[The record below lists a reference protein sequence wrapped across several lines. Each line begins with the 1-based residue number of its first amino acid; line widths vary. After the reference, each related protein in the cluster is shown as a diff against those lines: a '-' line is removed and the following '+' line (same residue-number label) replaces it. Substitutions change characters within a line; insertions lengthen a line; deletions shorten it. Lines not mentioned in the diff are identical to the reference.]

1 MKKIISVLMSICLI
15 FAVLTPS
22 VFAHENTTVIVSNI
36 LLDDGDGTYSVTV
49 KGSCEPDS
57 YVSIYVYKDSVLGAR
72 VLGAI
77 EQCVSD
83 ALGFYRKTFPVK
95 NIDTYNIVVNNYTS
109 NKPATDIFKLYSQQ
123 EIEDAITAFK
133 SASTTDDIKH
143 CITWYGEIFGFDT
156 TYYNASSEEYVAT
169 QMLAVKDEL
178 TRFNIVE
185 KFDEANIRAYI
196 YGLKT
201 NTEDILKYY
210 NYILEIITSEVGMYA
225 EYEAVDEVTKARI
238 DAIAFET
245 PVEDMQELCEIF
257 FMAITEE
264 KIKSNTSTKVDE
276 FLETYS
282 QYLGLDNYT
291 DTTILKRGSI
301 ISDLKTSEIPDNTND
316 FAFLYESLKTSKENI
331 VIEKPSTGAGSGGGG
346 GGGGSSLPTEP
357 TGYENPEMLETPAP
371 DIVAD
376 ISFDDLDGY
385 SWATDAIS
393 HLASK
398 GVVNGKEENK
408 FYPADNITR
417 EEYAKII
424 VLAFGLYNED
434 AICDFVDVDAQSWS
448 YKYIASMYGYGAI
461 NGYNDGSFGAT
472 KPITREEMAVMLYRV
487 MQKQSRLEFAS
498 ELKTN
503 LYDYNEISD
512 YAKNSVVS
520 LNYNKIIAG
529 DEKGYF
535 NPKNNATRA
544 EVCKMIYNS
553 LNREGGK

>member
-1 MKKIISVLMSICLI
+1 MLVD
-15 FAVLTPS
+15 LTPS
-22 VFAHENTTVIVSNI
+22 VFAYENTTVKVSNI
-36 LLDDGDGTYSVTV
+36 LLSDLTYSVTV
-49 KGSCEPDS
+49 KGNCEPQS
-57 YVSIYVYKDSVLGAR
+57 YVSIYVTDDKGGLGA
-72 VLGAI
+72 V

-83 ALGFYRKTFPVK
+83 EFGFYQKTFPVE
-95 NIDTYNIVVNNYTS
+95 NEGTYNVVVNNYISNNRTS
-109 NKPATDIFKLYSQQ
+109 TTFKLYSQQ
-123 EIEDAITAFK
+123 EIEDAVVYFN
-133 SASTTDDIKH
+133 SASTTDDIKDY
-143 CITWYGEIFGFDT
+143 ITLYGEIFGFDT

-210 NYILEIITSEVGMYA
+210 NYILEIVTSEVGMYA

>member
-1 MKKIISVLMSICLI
+1 MKKIISILMSICLI

-22 VFAHENTTVIVSNI
+22 VFAYENTTVKVSNI
-36 LLDDGDGTYSVTV
+36 LLDDGTYSVTV
-49 KGSCEPDS
+49 KGSCEPQS
-57 YVSIYVYKDSVLGAR
+57 YVSIYVTDDKGGLGA
-72 VLGAI
+72 V

-83 ALGFYRKTFPVK
+83 ALGFYRKTFPIQ
-95 NIDTYNIVVNNYTS
+95 NEGTYNVVVNNYISNNRTS
-109 NKPATDIFKLYSQQ
+109 TKFKLYSQP
-123 EIEDAITAFK
+123 EIEDAVVAFN
-133 SASTTDDIKH
+133 SASTTDDIKDY
-143 CITWYGEIFGFDT
+143 ITLYGEIFGFDT

-210 NYILEIITSEVGMYA
+210 NYILEIVTSEVGMYA
-225 EYEAVDEVTKARI
+225 EYETVDEVTKARI

-316 FAFLYESLKTSKENI
+316 FAFLYESLKTCKENI

>member
-1 MKKIISVLMSICLI
+1 MKKIISVLMSICLM
-15 FAVLTPS
+15 FVALTPS
-22 VFAHENTTVIVSNI
+22 VFAYKKTTVTVSNI
-36 LLDDGDGTYSVTV
+36 LLSDLTYSVTV
-49 KGSCEPDS
+49 KGNCEPQS
-57 YVSIYVYKDSVLGAR
+57 YVSIYVTDDKGGLGA
-72 VLGAI
+72 V
-77 EQCVSD
+77 EQCVSNEF
-83 ALGFYRKTFPVK
+83 GFYQKTFPVQ
-95 NIDTYNIVVNNYTS
+95 NEGTYNVVVNNYISNNRTS
-109 NKPATDIFKLYSQQ
+109 ITFKLYSQP
-123 EIEDAITAFK
+123 EIEDAVVAFN
-133 SASTTDDIKH
+133 SASTTDDIKN
-143 CITWYGEIFGFDT
+143 CITLYGEIFGFDT

-169 QMLAVKDEL
+169 QMFAVKDEL

-210 NYILEIITSEVGMYA
+210 NYILKIVTSEVGMYA

-245 PVEDMQELCEIF
+245 PVEDIQELCEIF

-393 HLASK
+393 YLASK

-448 YKYIASMYGYGAI
+448 YKYIASMYEYGAI

-487 MQKQSRLEFAS
+487 MQKQSRIEFAS

-520 LNYNKIIAG
+520 LNFNKIIAG

>member
-1 MKKIISVLMSICLI
+1 MKKIISVLISICLI

-22 VFAHENTTVIVSNI
+22 VFAYENTTVKVSNI
-36 LLDDGDGTYSVTV
+36 LLDDGTYSVTV
-49 KGSCEPDS
+49 KGSCEPQS
-57 YVSIYVYKDSVLGAR
+57 YVSIYVTDDKGGLGA
-72 VLGAI
+72 V

-83 ALGFYRKTFPVK
+83 EFGFYQKTFPVE
-95 NIDTYNIVVNNYTS
+95 NEGTYNVVVNNYISNNRTS
-109 NKPATDIFKLYSQQ
+109 TTFKLYSQQ
-123 EIEDAITAFK
+123 EIEDAVVYFN
-133 SASTTDDIKH
+133 SASTTDDIKDY
-143 CITWYGEIFGFDT
+143 ITLYGEIFGFDT

-245 PVEDMQELCEIF
+245 PAEDIQELCEIF

>member
-1 MKKIISVLMSICLI
+1 MKKIISVLISICLI

-22 VFAHENTTVIVSNI
+22 VFAYENTTVKVSNI
-36 LLDDGDGTYSVTV
+36 LLDDGTYSVTV
-49 KGSCEPDS
+49 KGSCEPQS
-57 YVSIYVYKDSVLGAR
+57 YVSIYVTDDKGGLGA
-72 VLGAI
+72 V

-83 ALGFYRKTFPVK
+83 EFGFYRKTFPVE
-95 NIDTYNIVVNNYTS
+95 NEGTYNVVVNNYISNNRTS
-109 NKPATDIFKLYSQQ
+109 TKFKLYSQQ
-123 EIEDAITAFK
+123 EIEDAVVDFN
-133 SASTTDDIKH
+133 SASTTDDIKNY
-143 CITWYGEIFGFDT
+143 ITLYGEIFGFDT

-487 MQKQSRLEFAS
+487 MQKQSRLKFVADIEVS
-498 ELKTN
+498 LG
-503 LYDYNEISD
+503 DYSEISEF
-512 YAKNSVVS
+512 AKNSVVS
-520 LNYNKIIAG
+520 LNSNGIISG
-529 DEKGYF
+529 DDMGLF

>member
-1 MKKIISVLMSICLI
+1 MLV
-15 FAVLTPS
+15 ALTPS
-22 VFAHENTTVIVSNI
+22 VFAYKKTTVTVSNI
-36 LLDDGDGTYSVTV
+36 LLSDLTYSVTV
-49 KGSCEPDS
+49 KGNCEPQS
-57 YVSIYVYKDSVLGAR
+57 YVSIYVTDDKGGLGA
-72 VLGAI
+72 V

-83 ALGFYRKTFPVK
+83 EFGFYQKTFPVE
-95 NIDTYNIVVNNYTS
+95 NEGTYNVVVNNYISNNRTS
-109 NKPATDIFKLYSQQ
+109 TTFKLYSQQ
-123 EIEDAITAFK
+123 EIEDAVVAFN
-133 SASTTDDIKH
+133 SASTTDDIKDY
-143 CITWYGEIFGFDT
+143 ITLYGEKFGFDT

-210 NYILEIITSEVGMYA
+210 NYILEIVTSEVGMYA
-225 EYEAVDEVTKARI
+225 EYEAVDDVTKARI

-346 GGGGSSLPTEP
+346 GGGTMPTEP

-376 ISFDDLDGY
+376 ISFDDLGGY

-424 VLAFGLYNED
+424 VLAFGLYDENANCE
-434 AICDFVDVDAQSWS
+434 FNDVNKERWS
-448 YKYIASMYGYGAI
+448 YNYIASMYSYGAI
-461 NGYNDGSFGAT
+461 NGYSDGSFGAT

>member
-1 MKKIISVLMSICLI
+1 MKKIISILMSICLI

-22 VFAHENTTVIVSNI
+22 VFAYENTTVIVSNI
-36 LLDDGDGTYSVTV
+36 LLDDGTYSVTV
-49 KGSCEPDS
+49 KGSCEPQS
-57 YVSIYVYKDSVLGAR
+57 YVSIYVTDDKGGLGA
-72 VLGAI
+72 V

-83 ALGFYRKTFPVK
+83 EFGFYQKTFPVE
-95 NIDTYNIVVNNYTS
+95 NEGTYNVVVNNYISNNRTS
-109 NKPATDIFKLYSQQ
+109 TTFKLYSQQ
-123 EIEDAITAFK
+123 EIEDAVVDFN
-133 SASTTDDIKH
+133 SASTTDDIKNY
-143 CITWYGEIFGFDT
+143 ITLYGEIFGFDT

-210 NYILEIITSEVGMYA
+210 NYILEIVTSEVGMYA

>member
-1 MKKIISVLMSICLI
+1 MKKIISILMSICLI

-22 VFAHENTTVIVSNI
+22 VFAYENTTVKVSNI
-36 LLDDGDGTYSVTV
+36 LLDDGTYSVTV
-49 KGSCEPDS
+49 KGSCEPQS
-57 YVSIYVYKDSVLGAR
+57 YVSIYVTDDKGCLGA
-72 VLGAI
+72 V

-83 ALGFYRKTFPVK
+83 ALGFYRKTFPVE
-95 NIDTYNIVVNNYTS
+95 NEGTYNVVVNNYISNNRTS
-109 NKPATDIFKLYSQQ
+109 TTFKLYSKQ
-123 EIEDAITAFK
+123 EIDDAVEDFN
-133 SASTTDDIKH
+133 SASTTDDIKYY
-143 CITWYGEIFGFDT
+143 ITLHGEKFDFDT
-156 TYYNASSEEYVAT
+156 TYYNASSKEYVEK
-169 QMLAVKDEL
+169 QMHAMAMKNDL
-178 TRFNIVE
+178 TRLNIVE
-185 KFDEANIRAYI
+185 KFDEASLRAYI
-196 YGLKT
+196 YYIKT
-201 NTEDILKYY
+201 DTENVLEYYY
-210 NYILEIITSEVGMYA
+210 NLVNIADSDVGMYA
-225 EYEAVDEVTKARI
+225 EYKAMDVSAKARV

-245 PVEDMQELCEIF
+245 PVINISDLPEKF

-264 KIKSNTSTKVDE
+264 KIKNNISTNVDT
-276 FLETYS
+276 FLKKYS

-291 DTTILKRGSI
+291 DTPILKRGSI
-301 ISDLKTSEIPDNTND
+301 ITDLKNSEIPDNTND

-376 ISFDDLDGY
+376 ISFDDLGGY

-408 FYPADNITR
+408 FYPAHNITR

-424 VLAFGLYNED
+424 VLAFGLYDENANCE
-434 AICDFVDVDAQSWS
+434 FNDVNKERWS
-448 YKYIASMYGYGAI
+448 YNYIASMYSYGAI
-461 NGYNDGSFGAT
+461 NGYSDGSFGAT

-487 MQKQSRLEFAS
+487 MQKQSRLKFVADIEVS
-498 ELKTN
+498 LD
-503 LYDYNEISD
+503 DYSEISEF
-512 YAKNSVVS
+512 AKNSVVS
-520 LNYNKIIAG
+520 LNSNGIISG
-529 DEKGYF
+529 DDMGLF

-553 LNREGGK
+553 LNREGGR

>member
-1 MKKIISVLMSICLI
+1 MKKIISVLMSICLMLV
-15 FAVLTPS
+15 ALTPS
-22 VFAHENTTVIVSNI
+22 VFAYKKTTVIVSNI
-36 LLDDGDGTYSVTV
+36 LLDDGTYSVTV
-49 KGSCEPDS
+49 KGSCEPQS
-57 YVSIYVYKDSVLGAR
+57 YVSIYVTDDKGGLGA
-72 VLGAI
+72 V

-83 ALGFYRKTFPVK
+83 EFGFYQKTFPVE
-95 NIDTYNIVVNNYTS
+95 NEGTYNVVVNNYISNNRTS
-109 NKPATDIFKLYSQQ
+109 TTFKLYSQQ
-123 EIEDAITAFK
+123 EIEDAVVAFN
-133 SASTTDDIKH
+133 SASTTDDIKDY
-143 CITWYGEIFGFDT
+143 ITLYGEKFGFDT

-210 NYILEIITSEVGMYA
+210 NYILEIVTSEVGMYA

>member
-1 MKKIISVLMSICLI
+1 MKKIISVLISICLI

-22 VFAHENTTVIVSNI
+22 VFAYENTTVIVSNI
-36 LLDDGDGTYSVTV
+36 LLDDGTYSVTV
-49 KGSCEPDS
+49 KGSCEPQS
-57 YVSIYVYKDSVLGAR
+57 YVSIYVTDDKGGLGA
-72 VLGAI
+72 V

-83 ALGFYRKTFPVK
+83 EFGFYQKTFPVE
-95 NIDTYNIVVNNYTS
+95 NEGTYNVVVNNYISNNRTS
-109 NKPATDIFKLYSQQ
+109 TTFKLYSQQ
-123 EIEDAITAFK
+123 EIEDAVVDFN
-133 SASTTDDIKH
+133 SASTTDDIKDY
-143 CITWYGEIFGFDT
+143 ITLYGEIFGFDT

-472 KPITREEMAVMLYRV
+472 KPITR
-487 MQKQSRLEFAS
+487 
-498 ELKTN
+498 
-503 LYDYNEISD
+503 
-512 YAKNSVVS
+512 
-520 LNYNKIIAG
+520 
-529 DEKGYF
+529 
-535 NPKNNATRA
+535 
-544 EVCKMIYNS
+544 
-553 LNREGGK
+553 

>member
-1 MKKIISVLMSICLI
+1 MKKIISVLMSICLM
-15 FAVLTPS
+15 FVALTPS
-22 VFAHENTTVIVSNI
+22 VFAYKKTTVTVSNI
-36 LLDDGDGTYSVTV
+36 LLSDLTYSVTV
-49 KGSCEPDS
+49 KGNCEPQS
-57 YVSIYVYKDSVLGAR
+57 YVSIYVTDDKGGLGA
-72 VLGAI
+72 V
-77 EQCVSD
+77 EQCVSNEF
-83 ALGFYRKTFPVK
+83 GFYQKTFPVQ
-95 NIDTYNIVVNNYTS
+95 NEGTYNVVVNNYISNNRTS
-109 NKPATDIFKLYSQQ
+109 ITFKLYSQP
-123 EIEDAITAFK
+123 EIEDAVVAFN
-133 SASTTDDIKH
+133 SASTTDDIKN
-143 CITWYGEIFGFDT
+143 CITLYGEIFGFDT

-169 QMLAVKDEL
+169 QMFAVKDEL

-210 NYILEIITSEVGMYA
+210 NYILKIVTSEVGMYA

-393 HLASK
+393 YLASK

-448 YKYIASMYGYGAI
+448 YKYIASMYEYGAI

-487 MQKQSRLEFAS
+487 MQKQSRIEFAS

-520 LNYNKIIAG
+520 LNFNKIIAG

>member
-1 MKKIISVLMSICLI
+1 MKKIISILMSICLI

-22 VFAHENTTVIVSNI
+22 VFAYENTTVIVSNI
-36 LLDDGDGTYSVTV
+36 LLDDGTYSVTV
-49 KGSCEPDS
+49 KGSCEPQS
-57 YVSIYVYKDSVLGAR
+57 YVSIYVTEYVTDDKGGLGA
-72 VLGAI
+72 V

-83 ALGFYRKTFPVK
+83 EFGFYQKTFPVE
-95 NIDTYNIVVNNYTS
+95 NEGTYNVVVNNYISNNRTS
-109 NKPATDIFKLYSQQ
+109 TTFKLYSQQ
-123 EIEDAITAFK
+123 EIEDAVVAFN
-133 SASTTDDIKH
+133 SASTTDDIKKY
-143 CITWYGEIFGFDT
+143 ITKYGEIFGFDT

-210 NYILEIITSEVGMYA
+210 NYILEIVTSEVGMYA

-301 ISDLKTSEIPDNTND
+301 ITDLKNSEIPDNTND

-424 VLAFGLYNED
+424 VLAFGLYDENANCE
-434 AICDFVDVDAQSWS
+434 FNDVNKERWS
-448 YKYIASMYGYGAI
+448 YNYIASMC
-461 NGYNDGSFGAT
+461 SFGAT

-487 MQKQSRLEFAS
+487 MQKQSRLKFVADIEVS
-498 ELKTN
+498 LG
-503 LYDYNEISD
+503 DYSEISEF
-512 YAKNSVVS
+512 AKNSVVS
-520 LNYNKIIAG
+520 LNSNGIISG
-529 DEKGYF
+529 DDMGLF

-553 LNREGGK
+553 LNREGGR

>member
-1 MKKIISVLMSICLI
+1 MKKIISILMSICLI

-22 VFAHENTTVIVSNI
+22 VFAYENTTVKVSNI
-36 LLDDGDGTYSVTV
+36 LLDDGTYSVTV
-49 KGSCEPDS
+49 KGSCEPQS
-57 YVSIYVYKDSVLGAR
+57 YVSIYVTDDKGGLGA
-72 VLGAI
+72 V

-83 ALGFYRKTFPVK
+83 EFGFYRKTFPVE
-95 NIDTYNIVVNNYTS
+95 NEGTYNVVVNNYISNNRTS
-109 NKPATDIFKLYSQQ
+109 TKFKLYSQQ
-123 EIEDAITAFK
+123 EIEDAVVDFN
-133 SASTTDDIKH
+133 SASTTDDIKDY
-143 CITWYGEIFGFDT
+143 ITLYGEIFGFDT

-210 NYILEIITSEVGMYA
+210 NYILEIVTSEVGMYA

-301 ISDLKTSEIPDNTND
+301 ITDLKNSEIPDNTND

-461 NGYNDGSFGAT
+461 NGYSDGSFGAT

-487 MQKQSRLEFAS
+487 MQKQSRLKFVADIEVS
-498 ELKTN
+498 LG
-503 LYDYNEISD
+503 DYSEISEF
-512 YAKNSVVS
+512 AKNSVVS
-520 LNYNKIIAG
+520 LNSNGIISG
-529 DEKGYF
+529 DDMGLF

-544 EVCKMIYNS
+544 EICKMIYNS
-553 LNREGGK
+553 LNREGGR

>member
-1 MKKIISVLMSICLI
+1 MKKIISVLISICLML
-15 FAVLTPS
+15 VDLTPS
-22 VFAHENTTVIVSNI
+22 VFAYENTTVKVSNI
-36 LLDDGDGTYSVTV
+36 LLSDLTYSVTV
-49 KGSCEPDS
+49 KGNCEPQS
-57 YVSIYVYKDSVLGAR
+57 YVSIYVTDDKGGLGA
-72 VLGAI
+72 V

-83 ALGFYRKTFPVK
+83 EFGFYQKTFPVE
-95 NIDTYNIVVNNYTS
+95 NEGTYNVVVNNYISNNRTS
-109 NKPATDIFKLYSQQ
+109 TTFKLYSQQ
-123 EIEDAITAFK
+123 EIEDAVVYFN
-133 SASTTDDIKH
+133 SASTTDDIKDY
-143 CITWYGEIFGFDT
+143 ITLYGEIFGFDT

-210 NYILEIITSEVGMYA
+210 NYILEIVTSEVGMYA

>member
-1 MKKIISVLMSICLI
+1 MSICLI

-22 VFAHENTTVIVSNI
+22 VFAYENTTVKVSNI
-36 LLDDGDGTYSVTV
+36 LLDDGTYSVTV
-49 KGSCEPDS
+49 KGSCEPQS
-57 YVSIYVYKDSVLGAR
+57 YVSIYVTDDKGGLGA
-72 VLGAI
+72 V

-83 ALGFYRKTFPVK
+83 EFGFYQKTFPVE
-95 NIDTYNIVVNNYTS
+95 NEGTYNVVVNNYISNNRTS
-109 NKPATDIFKLYSQQ
+109 TIFKLYSQQ
-123 EIEDAITAFK
+123 EIEDAVVAFN
-133 SASTTDDIKH
+133 SASTTDDIKDY
-143 CITWYGEIFGFDT
+143 ITLYGEIFGFDT

-210 NYILEIITSEVGMYA
+210 NYILEIVTSEVGMYA

-291 DTTILKRGSI
+291 DTPILKRGSI
-301 ISDLKTSEIPDNTND
+301 ITDLKNSEIPDNTND

-448 YKYIASMYGYGAI
+448 YKYIASMYEYGAI

-487 MQKQSRLEFAS
+487 MQKQSRLKFVADIEVS
-498 ELKTN
+498 LG
-503 LYDYNEISD
+503 DYSEISEF
-512 YAKNSVVS
+512 AKNSVVS
-520 LNYNKIIAG
+520 LNSNGIISG
-529 DEKGYF
+529 DDMGLF

>member
-1 MKKIISVLMSICLI
+1 MKKIISILMSICLI

-22 VFAHENTTVIVSNI
+22 VFAYENTTVKVSNI
-36 LLDDGDGTYSVTV
+36 LLDDGTYSVTV
-49 KGSCEPDS
+49 KGSCEPQS
-57 YVSIYVYKDSVLGAR
+57 YVSIYVTDDKGGLGA
-72 VLGAI
+72 V

-83 ALGFYRKTFPVK
+83 ALGFYRKTFPIQ
-95 NIDTYNIVVNNYTS
+95 NEGTYNVVVNNYISNNRTS
-109 NKPATDIFKLYSQQ
+109 TKFKLYSQP
-123 EIEDAITAFK
+123 EIEDAVVAFN
-133 SASTTDDIKH
+133 SASTTDDIKDY
-143 CITWYGEIFGFDT
+143 ITLYGEIFGFDT
-156 TYYNASSEEYVAT
+156 TYYNDSSKENVAT
-169 QMLAVKDEL
+169 QMLDVKDEL

-210 NYILEIITSEVGMYA
+210 NYILEIVTSEVGMYA
-225 EYEAVDEVTKARI
+225 EYETVDEVTKARI

>member
-1 MKKIISVLMSICLI
+1 MKKIISILMSICLI

-22 VFAHENTTVIVSNI
+22 VFAYENTTVKVSNI
-36 LLDDGDGTYSVTV
+36 LLDDGTYSVTV

-57 YVSIYVYKDSVLGAR
+57 YVSIYVYNNS

-123 EIEDAITAFK
+123 EIEDAVADFN
-133 SASTTDDIKH
+133 SASTTDDIKEY
-143 CITWYGEIFGFDT
+143 ITLYGEIFGFDT

-210 NYILEIITSEVGMYA
+210 NYILEIVTSEVGMYA

-529 DEKGYF
+529 DEKGCF

>member
-1 MKKIISVLMSICLI
+1 MKKIISVLMSICLM
-15 FAVLTPS
+15 FVALTPS
-22 VFAHENTTVIVSNI
+22 VFAYKKTTVTVSNI
-36 LLDDGDGTYSVTV
+36 LLSDLTYSVTV
-49 KGSCEPDS
+49 KGNCEPQS
-57 YVSIYVYKDSVLGAR
+57 YVSIYVTDDKGGLGA
-72 VLGAI
+72 V
-77 EQCVSD
+77 EQCVSNEF
-83 ALGFYRKTFPVK
+83 GFYQKTFPVQ
-95 NIDTYNIVVNNYTS
+95 NEGTYNVVVNNYISNNRTS
-109 NKPATDIFKLYSQQ
+109 TTFKLYSQP
-123 EIEDAITAFK
+123 EIEDAVVAFN
-133 SASTTDDIKH
+133 SASTTDDIKN
-143 CITWYGEIFGFDT
+143 CITLYGEIFGFDT

-169 QMLAVKDEL
+169 QMFAVKDEL

-210 NYILEIITSEVGMYA
+210 NYILKIVTSEVGMYA

-245 PVEDMQELCEIF
+245 PVEDIQELCEIF

-393 HLASK
+393 YLASK

-448 YKYIASMYGYGAI
+448 YKYIASMYEYGAI

-487 MQKQSRLEFAS
+487 MQKQSRIEFAS

-520 LNYNKIIAG
+520 LNFNKIIAG

>member
-1 MKKIISVLMSICLI
+1 MKKIISVLISICLMLV
-15 FAVLTPS
+15 ALTPS
-22 VFAHENTTVIVSNI
+22 VFAYKKTTVTVSNI
-36 LLDDGDGTYSVTV
+36 LLSDLTYSVTV
-49 KGSCEPDS
+49 KGNCEPQS
-57 YVSIYVYKDSVLGAR
+57 YVSIYVTDDKGGLGA
-72 VLGAI
+72 V

-83 ALGFYRKTFPVK
+83 EFGFYQKTFPVE
-95 NIDTYNIVVNNYTS
+95 NEGTYNVVVNNYISNNRTS
-109 NKPATDIFKLYSQQ
+109 TTFKLYSQQ
-123 EIEDAITAFK
+123 EIEDAVVAFN
-133 SASTTDDIKH
+133 SASTTDDIKDY
-143 CITWYGEIFGFDT
+143 ITLYGEKFGFDT

-210 NYILEIITSEVGMYA
+210 NYILEIVTSEVGMYA
-225 EYEAVDEVTKARI
+225 EYEAVDDVTKARI

-376 ISFDDLDGY
+376 ISFDDLGGY

-424 VLAFGLYNED
+424 VLAFGLYDENANCE
-434 AICDFVDVDAQSWS
+434 FNDVNKERWS
-448 YKYIASMYGYGAI
+448 YNYIASMYSYGAI
-461 NGYNDGSFGAT
+461 NGYSDGSFGAT

>member
-1 MKKIISVLMSICLI
+1 MKKIISVLISICLI

-22 VFAHENTTVIVSNI
+22 VFAYENTTVKVSNI
-36 LLDDGDGTYSVTV
+36 LLDDGTYSVTV
-49 KGSCEPDS
+49 KGSCEPQS
-57 YVSIYVYKDSVLGAR
+57 YVSIYVTDDKGGLGA
-72 VLGAI
+72 V

-83 ALGFYRKTFPVK
+83 EFGFYQKTFPVE
-95 NIDTYNIVVNNYTS
+95 NEGTYNVVVNNYISNNRTS
-109 NKPATDIFKLYSQQ
+109 TTFKLYSQQ
-123 EIEDAITAFK
+123 EIEDAVVDFN
-133 SASTTDDIKH
+133 SASTTDDIKNY
-143 CITWYGEIFGFDT
+143 ITLYGEIFGFDT

-225 EYEAVDEVTKARI
+225 EYEAMDVSAKARV

-245 PVEDMQELCEIF
+245 PVINISDLPEKF

-448 YKYIASMYGYGAI
+448 YKYIASMYEYGAI

-487 MQKQSRLEFAS
+487 MQKQSRLKFVADIEVS
-498 ELKTN
+498 LG
-503 LYDYNEISD
+503 DYSEISEF
-512 YAKNSVVS
+512 AKNSVVS
-520 LNYNKIIAG
+520 LNSNGIISG
-529 DEKGYF
+529 DDMGLF

-553 LNREGGK
+553 LNREGGR

>member
-1 MKKIISVLMSICLI
+1 MKKIISVLMSICLMLV
-15 FAVLTPS
+15 ALTPS
-22 VFAHENTTVIVSNI
+22 VFAYKKTTVTVSNI
-36 LLDDGDGTYSVTV
+36 LLSDLTYSVTV
-49 KGSCEPDS
+49 KGNCEPQS
-57 YVSIYVYKDSVLGAR
+57 YVSIYVTDDKGGLGA
-72 VLGAI
+72 V

-83 ALGFYRKTFPVK
+83 EFGFYQKTFPVQ
-95 NIDTYNIVVNNYTS
+95 NEGTYNVVVNNYISNNRTS
-109 NKPATDIFKLYSQQ
+109 TTFKLYSQP
-123 EIEDAITAFK
+123 EIEDAVVAFN
-133 SASTTDDIKH
+133 SASTTDDIKN
-143 CITWYGEIFGFDT
+143 CITLYGEIFGFDT

-169 QMLAVKDEL
+169 QMFAVKDEL

-210 NYILEIITSEVGMYA
+210 NYILEIVTSEVGMYA
-225 EYEAVDEVTKARI
+225 EYEAVDEVTKAKI

-393 HLASK
+393 YLASK

-448 YKYIASMYGYGAI
+448 YKYIASMYEYGAI

-503 LYDYNEISD
+503 LDDYNEISD

-520 LNYNKIIAG
+520 LNCNKIIAG
-529 DEKGYF
+529 DEKGCF

-553 LNREGGK
+553 LNSEGGK

>member
-1 MKKIISVLMSICLI
+1 MKKIISVLISICLI

-22 VFAHENTTVIVSNI
+22 VFAYENTTVKVSNI
-36 LLDDGDGTYSVTV
+36 LLDDGTYSVTV
-49 KGSCEPDS
+49 KGSCEPQS
-57 YVSIYVYKDSVLGAR
+57 YVSIYVTDDKGGLGA
-72 VLGAI
+72 V

-83 ALGFYRKTFPVK
+83 EFGFYQKTFPVE
-95 NIDTYNIVVNNYTS
+95 NEGTYNVVVNNYISNNRTS
-109 NKPATDIFKLYSQQ
+109 TTFKLYSQP
-123 EIEDAITAFK
+123 EIEDAVVDFN
-133 SASTTDDIKH
+133 SASTTDDIKNY
-143 CITWYGEIFGFDT
+143 ITLYREIFGFDT

-210 NYILEIITSEVGMYA
+210 NYILEIVTSEVGMYA

-487 MQKQSRLEFAS
+487 MQKQSRLKFVADIEVS
-498 ELKTN
+498 LG
-503 LYDYNEISD
+503 DYSEISEF
-512 YAKNSVVS
+512 AKNSVVS
-520 LNYNKIIAG
+520 LNSNGIISG
-529 DEKGYF
+529 DDMGLF

>member
-1 MKKIISVLMSICLI
+1 MKKIISILMSICLI

-22 VFAHENTTVIVSNI
+22 VFAYENTTVKVSNI
-36 LLDDGDGTYSVTV
+36 LLDDGTYSVTV

-57 YVSIYVYKDSVLGAR
+57 YVSIYVYNNS

-95 NIDTYNIVVNNYTS
+95 NIDTYNIVVNNYTP

-123 EIEDAITAFK
+123 EIEDAVADFN
-133 SASTTDDIKH
+133 SASTTDDIKEY
-143 CITWYGEIFGFDT
+143 ITLYGEIFGFDT

-210 NYILEIITSEVGMYA
+210 NYILEIVTSEVGMYA